1 MKISLYFDENAMDD
15 RLIRPLRVQGVDVT
29 TVREANLLRASDE
42 QQLLYATEKG
52 RVIYSYN
59 VKDFMALHSKFLQQG
74 TSHAGIILAHER
86 RLSMGEQIRALLR
99 LIDARSAEEMQEQVV
114 FLSAWK

>member
-1 MKISLYFDENAMDD
+1 VKIRLYLDENAMDD
-15 RLIRPLRVQGVDVT
+15 RLVRPLHDQGVDVT

-42 QQLLYATEKG
+42 QQLLYATQHG

-59 VKDFMALHSKFLQQG
+59 VKDFMALHNKFLEQELP
-74 TSHAGIILAHER
+74 HAGIILAHEQ
-86 RLSMGEQIRALLR
+86 RLSIGEQLRAILR
-99 LIDARSAEEMQEQVV
+99 LIDAKSAGEMHGQVV